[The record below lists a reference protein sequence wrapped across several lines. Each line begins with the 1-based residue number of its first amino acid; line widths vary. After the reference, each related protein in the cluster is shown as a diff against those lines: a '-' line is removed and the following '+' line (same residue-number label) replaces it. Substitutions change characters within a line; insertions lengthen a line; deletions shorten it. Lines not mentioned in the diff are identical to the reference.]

1 MDNISMKALDKFF
14 KESSLFNDE
23 KKEIKKNSICC
34 KRCNNNKYIELR
46 RLQIRRCDEEATI
59 VYYCSNLLKYKMH
72 KKNFKSSEQLVK
84 SINSSNKSSTSRMD
98 YYNRI
103 LSSSCSTDMIF
114 QRMISTINFKEVVP
128 LPKNNSMFRFVIKC
142 FNNTNNVILGP
153 LKISSGIT
161 LTDLPS
167 LSIPMSHYHLNKN
180 NFVQDNFIHRIS
192 ENETEPMKK
201 FIERLRFIDSRMQML
216 ISDYIRHIDES
227 SPIYYMLKKNNV
239 KFNQNWIFTGI
250 INKGNNN
257 TEYINI
263 RYFKDSFKGKKKIGT
278 NVYCGDD
285 YLDEMADLLSRDT
298 FCYINGNIYP
308 LIKVNYII
316 INERIVNNIPMVN
329 FTCKAYFVDIN
340 FIPNSIHCS
349 TKRI

>member
-1 MDNISMKALDKFF
+1 
-14 KESSLFNDE
+14 
-23 KKEIKKNSICC
+23 
-34 KRCNNNKYIELR
+34 
-46 RLQIRRCDEEATI
+46 
-59 VYYCSNLLKYKMH
+59 MH

-167 LSIPMSHYHLNKN
+167 LSIP
-180 NFVQDNFIHRIS
+180 I
-192 ENETEPMKK
+192 
-201 FIERLRFIDSRMQML
+201 
-216 ISDYIRHIDES
+216 HIDES

-349 TKRI
+349 TKRL

>member
-14 KESSLFNDE
+14 KESSLFSEDRLREKNKLPVLDDE

-59 VYYCSNLLKYKMH
+59 VYYCSNLLKFKMQ

-142 FNNTNNVILGP
+142 FNNTNNIIL
-153 LKISSGIT
+153 
-161 LTDLPS
+161 
-167 LSIPMSHYHLNKN
+167 
-180 NFVQDNFIHRIS
+180 FIEFP

-239 KFNQNWIFTGI
+239 TFNQNWIFTGI

-263 RYFKDSFKGKKKIGT
+263 RYFKDSFKDKKKIGT
-278 NVYCGDD
+278 NC
-285 YLDEMADLLSRDT
+285 LLDT